1 MISSFSSFVAMLVLF
16 SMSLFIF
23 SSTDDDFGRV
33 KYSFRFPPDVKVCAV
48 ASPLALSGKSF
59 SSILLLHFE
68 PLEVQPLLDKGEG
81 ESRVLVPT
89 ISNGGYAFFPDRD
102 DADEILEVTDKF
114 DEDVDIEMAIEEAAQ
129 DWLNVVDESFLL

>member
-1 MISSFSSFVAMLVLF
+1 MLVLF
-16 SMSLFIF
+16 SMALFIL

-33 KYSFRFPPDVKVCAV
+33 RYSFRFPPDVNVCV
-48 ASPLALSGKSF
+48 FASPLELSGKSV

-89 ISNGGYAFFPDRD
+89 ISNGGCAFFPDRD

-114 DEDVDIEMAIEEAAQ
+114 DEDVDIEIAIEDAVQ
-129 DWLNVVDESFLL
+129 DWLNVVDESFFI

>member
-1 MISSFSSFVAMLVLF
+1 MFSSFLSFFAMIVLF
-16 SMSLFIF
+16 SMSLLIF
-23 SSTDDDFGRV
+23 SNTDDDFGRV
-33 KYSFRFPPDVKVCAV
+33 KYSFRFPPDVNVCAFT
-48 ASPLALSGKSF
+48 SHLALSGKSF

-114 DEDVDIEMAIEEAAQ
+114 DEDVDIEMAMDDAAQ
-129 DWLNVVDESFLL
+129 ERLNAVEESFFV

>member
-1 MISSFSSFVAMLVLF
+1 MLDILIVSSFSIFVAILVLF
-16 SMSLFIF
+16 SITLFIF

-33 KYSFRFPPDVKVCAV
+33 KYSFRFPPGVNVCAF
-48 ASPLALSGKSF
+48 ASPVALSGKSF

-68 PLEVQPLLDKGEG
+68 PLDVQPLLLDNGEG

-89 ISNGGYAFFPDRD
+89 ISNGGYAFFADRE

-114 DEDVDIEMAIEEAAQ
+114 EEDVDIDMAMEDAAQ
-129 DWLNVVDESFLL
+129 D

>member
-1 MISSFSSFVAMLVLF
+1 MLDILIFSSFSIFVAILVLF
-16 SMSLFIF
+16 SITLFIF

-33 KYSFRFPPDVKVCAV
+33 KYSFRFPPDVNVCAF
-48 ASPLALSGKSF
+48 ASPVALSGKSF

-68 PLEVQPLLDKGEG
+68 PLEVQPLLDNGEG

-89 ISNGGYAFFPDRD
+89 ISNGGYAFFADRE

-114 DEDVDIEMAIEEAAQ
+114 EEDVDIDIAMEDAAQ
-129 DWLNVVDESFLL
+129 D

>member
-1 MISSFSSFVAMLVLF
+1 MLVLF
-16 SMSLFIF
+16 SVTLLIL

-33 KYSFRFPPDVKVCAV
+33 RYSFRFPPDVNVCEF

-68 PLEVQPLLDKGEG
+68 PPEVQPLLDNGDG

-89 ISNGGYAFFPDRD
+89 ISNGG
-102 DADEILEVTDKF
+102 
-114 DEDVDIEMAIEEAAQ
+114 
-129 DWLNVVDESFLL
+129 

>member
-1 MISSFSSFVAMLVLF
+1 MLVLF
-16 SMSLFIF
+16 SMALFIL

-33 KYSFRFPPDVKVCAV
+33 RYSFRFPPDVSVSAF
-48 ASPLALSGKSF
+48 ASPLALSSKSF

-114 DEDVDIEMAIEEAAQ
+114 DEDVDIEMAIEDAAQ
-129 DWLNVVDESFLL
+129 DWLNAIDESFFI